1 MNQRIPVTELT
12 SDFKSRAHDALAD
25 PQLRA
30 NFRTAMDSLMRKRA
44 DAFSDE
50 AEREGLRELGNLI
63 RARSLSNLPDLLEQ
77 LEARLTANGIKVHWA
92 ETTAQANE
100 IVHGIIEARN
110 GRQVVKG
117 KSMVSEEMEMNDYL
131 TDRDIECL
139 ESDMGEYIVQL
150 DHEKPS
156 HIIMPAIHK
165 NARQVSQLFNEKL
178 GEAVSED
185 VDELI
190 QTGRRI
196 LRRKFLEADVGVS
209 GVNFA
214 IAETGTLLL
223 VENEGNGRMSTT
235 APPVHIAVTG
245 IEKVV
250 SNLRDVVPLLSLL
263 TRSALGQPITTYVNM
278 ISGPRKPDE
287 LDGPEEVHLVL
298 LDNGRTGAFADAQLR
313 QTLNCIRCGACM
325 NHCPVYTRVGGHTY
339 GEVYPGPIGKI
350 VTPHMVGLDRVP
362 DHPSASSLCGACGE
376 VCPVKIPIPE
386 LLQRLRQ
393 ENVQSPQH
401 EPKAVKG
408 AGSKYSRKERL
419 IWRSWQW
426 LNTQPALY
434 RLFLWGATRFR
445 GLAPKRVGPWTE
457 NHSAPVPAPRSL
469 HDLARDHLSTNAV
482 GDPRT

>member
-156 HIIMPAIHK
+156 HIIC
-165 NARQVSQLFNEKL
+165 
-178 GEAVSED
+178 
-185 VDELI
+185 
-190 QTGRRI
+190 
-196 LRRKFLEADVGVS
+196 
-209 GVNFA
+209 
-214 IAETGTLLL
+214 LLYT
-223 VENEGNGRMSTT
+223 S
-235 APPVHIAVTG
+235 PSP
-245 IEKVV
+245 
-250 SNLRDVVPLLSLL
+250 RD
-263 TRSALGQPITTYVNM
+263 A
-278 ISGPRKPDE
+278 
-287 LDGPEEVHLVL
+287 
-298 LDNGRTGAFADAQLR
+298 
-313 QTLNCIRCGACM
+313 
-325 NHCPVYTRVGGHTY
+325 
-339 GEVYPGPIGKI
+339 
-350 VTPHMVGLDRVP
+350 
-362 DHPSASSLCGACGE
+362 
-376 VCPVKIPIPE
+376 
-386 LLQRLRQ
+386 
-393 ENVQSPQH
+393 
-401 EPKAVKG
+401 
-408 AGSKYSRKERL
+408 
-419 IWRSWQW
+419 
-426 LNTQPALY
+426 
-434 RLFLWGATRFR
+434 
-445 GLAPKRVGPWTE
+445 
-457 NHSAPVPAPRSL
+457 
-469 HDLARDHLSTNAV
+469 
-482 GDPRT
+482 